1 MLNIFDIEVNDYN
14 QSTGNYS
21 ITPNNF
27 GYHDKDLFFEIK
39 NRIKKS
45 KSQDE
50 SFAIFASTINTHLNG
65 IKDERMS
72 QFISTGF
79 ENNLEHSVLS
89 LDYLI
94 RDFFNFLDE
103 ENLLENTVI
112 ILTLIIYFQ
121 IILEQKKHLKK
132 LVKK

>member
-1 MLNIFDIEVNDYN
+1 MTGIPSFFPFEPNKIFEGVVESKIINLGYLLKKVGYENISYFIGNADFSGTRDLLNIFDIEVNDYN

-72 QFISTGF
+72 QFISWF
-79 ENNLEHSVLS
+79 
-89 LDYLI
+89 
-94 RDFFNFLDE
+94 
-103 ENLLENTVI
+103 
-112 ILTLIIYFQ
+112 
-121 IILEQKKHLKK
+121 
-132 LVKK
+132 